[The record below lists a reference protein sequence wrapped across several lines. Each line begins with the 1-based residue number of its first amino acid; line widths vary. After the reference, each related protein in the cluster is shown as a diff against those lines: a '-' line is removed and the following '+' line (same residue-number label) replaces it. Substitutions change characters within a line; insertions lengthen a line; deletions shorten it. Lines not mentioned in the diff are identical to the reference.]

1 MATESQD
8 KKASQA
14 GNDQEGPAKSRARKG
29 KALRIS
35 AKAARFRRAG
45 ITFGREPTVVM
56 LSDLEK
62 DQVEQLRAEPMLT
75 VEDIEV

>member
-8 KKASQA
+8 KKPS
-14 GNDQEGPAKSRARKG
+14 ARKG

-35 AKAARFRRAG
+35 AKATAFRRAG

-62 DQVEQLRAEPMLT
+62 DQVELLRAEPMLT
-75 VEDIEV
+75 VEDVEV

>member
-8 KKASQA
+8 KK
-14 GNDQEGPAKSRARKG
+14 ARKG

-35 AKAARFRRAG
+35 AKAAHFRRAG

-56 LSDLEK
+56 LSDLDK
-62 DQVEQLRAEPMLT
+62 DQVELLRAEPMLT
-75 VEDIEV
+75 VEDVEV